1 MKAGQNDNKT
11 KTKDLVIQNILRRT
25 ANIFV
30 VIIQQEYLYG

>member
-11 KTKDLVIQNILRRT
+11 KTKDLVIQNTLGRT